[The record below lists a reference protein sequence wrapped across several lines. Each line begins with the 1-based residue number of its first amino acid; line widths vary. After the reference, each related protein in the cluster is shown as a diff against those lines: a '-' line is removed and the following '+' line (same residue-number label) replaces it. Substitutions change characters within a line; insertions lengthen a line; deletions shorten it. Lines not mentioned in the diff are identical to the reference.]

1 LATLIGV
8 SLETQQQGTR
18 SVDMTDKSVLT
29 ESLNSPSTPS
39 SLRSMKPT
47 ARQLT
52 AEFYKTVSV
61 NKTKGSLSQHADLLY
76 LPMQANMNNLSMV
89 RLILAN
95 QLNAIRCIVE
105 MNGGAN
111 IPVSHEVGKK
121 KRKKENCKSVL
132 LTSLVMTG
140 TL

>member
-8 SLETQQQGTR
+8 KLETQQQGAR

-29 ESLNSPSTPS
+29 ESMNSPSTPS
-39 SLRSMKPT
+39 SPRNMKPT

-52 AEFYKTVSV
+52 AELYKTVAV
-61 NKTKGSLSQHADLLY
+61 NETKGSLLQHADLLY

-111 IPVSHEVGKK
+111 IPVSNDMEKTS
-121 KRKKENCKSVL
+121 KRSY
-132 LTSLVMTG
+132 
-140 TL
+140 

>member
-1 LATLIGV
+1 
-8 SLETQQQGTR
+8 
-18 SVDMTDKSVLT
+18 
-29 ESLNSPSTPS
+29 
-39 SLRSMKPT
+39 MKPT

-61 NKTKGSLSQHADLLY
+61 NKTKGSLSRHADLLY

-105 MNGGAN
+105 MDGGAN
-111 IPVSHEVGKK
+111 IPVSNEVEKK
-121 KRKKENCKSVL
+121 KKKTAKAFN
-132 LTSLVMTG
+132 
-140 TL
+140 